1 MPDRIGQK
9 FRRLLPGY
17 AILPLIFAV
26 TVNFTVYGGAQFL
39 ASGLPRHDIASAL
52 DNQLPFIPQF
62 LVIYVGCYLFWIV
75 NYILIARQ
83 DKQECYQ
90 FFTADFISRI
100 ICLIFFLAFPTTNI
114 RPDVSGPG
122 FWNHAM
128 RILYTL
134 DPPLNLFPSVHCLV
148 SWFCYIGIRRNQAI
162 PLWYRRCSCVSAIL
176 VFVSTL
182 AVKQHVLIDIAGAV
196 ALAELCQRL
205 GRVPA
210 LYRTYTHIFDGLYH
224 ALIMRTHHQRQRSQC
239 HET

>member
-1 MPDRIGQK
+1 MPNRIGQK
-9 FRRLLPGY
+9 LKKLLPGY

-26 TVNFTVYGGAQFL
+26 VVNFTVYGGAQLL
-39 ASGLPRHDIASAL
+39 AFDLPRHNIAGAL
-52 DNQLPFIPQF
+52 DNRLPFIPQF

-83 DKQECYQ
+83 DKRECYQ

-100 ICLIFFLAFPTTNI
+100 ICLFFFLAFPTTNI

-134 DPPLNLFPSVHCLV
+134 DLPLNLFPSVHCLV
-148 SWFCYIGIRRNQAI
+148 SWFCYIGIRRDPAV
-162 PLWYRRCSCVSAIL
+162 PLWYRRCSCVIAVL
-176 VFVSTL
+176 VFISTL

-196 ALAELCQRL
+196 ILAETCQRL
-205 GRVPA
+205 GRLPV
-210 LYRTYTHIFDGLYH
+210 LYRTYERIFDGLYR
-224 ALIMRTHHQRQRSQC
+224 ALTPHTHHRSQRSHC